1 MNVKTTTNKQAVLKK
16 KERLIKTVDVRRQNN
31 RMIDRRVARGLSP
44 VQVQEEEETQTAKV
58 EQNVDFSPEEDEA
71 AKVCPPP
78 PPLASYHLSMF
89 NICFAFKRLQRMNVK
104 TTTNKQAVLKKK
116 ECLIKTVDARRQ
128 NNRMIDR
135 RVARGLSPIQEKVD
149 TLQDQAVEME
159 GTPANFAETDD
170 PLTAQDESANH
181 STLQDQA
188 VEMEGTP
195 GNVSETDDPLTAQD
209 PAANHGSPDDEE
221 DAAAQD
227 FEEEDLNPANFAET
241 DNIVDDEDL
250 IHANLAETYDLTA
263 QDESAEENALDGEE
277 DATAASIV
285 APEEALRAEALRSA
299 KRCKRDIRWIDYNC
313 VISRRSRRH
322 PNWLRF

>member
-1 MNVKTTTNKQAVLKK
+1 MWSERRLATSIRTSHLEWSSRLTSPTSGAGRPLRWHSIASSLPGKLSLAFMNVILLLHPTKLTLQSNSRVSMSNPRFASERRPQRENVKTTKNKQAVLKK
-16 KERLIKTVDVRRQNN
+16 KERLLKTVDTRRRKN
-31 RMIDRRVARGLSP
+31 RVIDR
-44 VQVQEEEETQTAKV
+44 K
-58 EQNVDFSPEEDEA
+58 
-71 AKVCPPP
+71 
-78 PPLASYHLSMF
+78 
-89 NICFAFKRLQRMNVK
+89 I
-104 TTTNKQAVLKKK
+104 
-116 ECLIKTVDARRQ
+116 
-128 NNRMIDR
+128 
-135 RVARGLSPIQEKVD
+135 ARGLSPIQEKVD
-149 TLQDQAVEME
+149 T
-159 GTPANFAETDD
+159 P
-170 PLTAQDESANH
+170 P
-181 STLQDQA
+181 QDQA

-195 GNVSETDDPLTAQD
+195 GNISETDDPFTAQD

-250 IHANLAETYDLTA
+250 IHANLAETDDLTA
-263 QDESAEENALDGEE
+263 QDESAEENASDGEE
-277 DATAASIV
+277 DATAAAII

>member
-1 MNVKTTTNKQAVLKK
+1 
-16 KERLIKTVDVRRQNN
+16 
-31 RMIDRRVARGLSP
+31 
-44 VQVQEEEETQTAKV
+44 
-58 EQNVDFSPEEDEA
+58 
-71 AKVCPPP
+71 
-78 PPLASYHLSMF
+78 
-89 NICFAFKRLQRMNVK
+89 
-104 TTTNKQAVLKKK
+104 
-116 ECLIKTVDARRQ
+116 
-128 NNRMIDR
+128 
-135 RVARGLSPIQEKVD
+135 
-149 TLQDQAVEME
+149 
-159 GTPANFAETDD
+159 
-170 PLTAQDESANH
+170 
-181 STLQDQA
+181 
-188 VEMEGTP
+188 MEGTP

-227 FEEEDLNPANFAET
+227 FEEEDLNSANFAET

>member
-1 MNVKTTTNKQAVLKK
+1 MQAVLKK
-16 KERLIKTVDVRRQNN
+16 KERLIKTVDV
-31 RMIDRRVARGLSP
+31 
-44 VQVQEEEETQTAKV
+44 
-58 EQNVDFSPEEDEA
+58 
-71 AKVCPPP
+71 
-78 PPLASYHLSMF
+78 
-89 NICFAFKRLQRMNVK
+89 
-104 TTTNKQAVLKKK
+104 
-116 ECLIKTVDARRQ
+116 RRQ

-159 GTPANFAETDD
+159 GTPANFA
-170 PLTAQDESANH
+170 
-181 STLQDQA
+181 
-188 VEMEGTP
+188 
-195 GNVSETDDPLTAQD
+195 ETDDPLTAQD